1 MNGSATADG
10 PLRYR
15 LHVAGHL
22 DHHWSAWF
30 GGVEL
35 IRQDDGTTTLAALVS
50 DQPELHELLAKIR
63 DLGVTLISVA
73 AVDPDD
79 ARIGRP

>member
-1 MNGSATADG
+1 MNGSATG
-10 PLRYR
+10 GLRYR
-15 LHVAGHL
+15 VHVAGHL

-35 IRQDDGTTTLAALVS
+35 IRQEDGTTTLAALVS
-50 DQPELHELLAKIR
+50 DQPELHDLLAKIR
-63 DLGVTLISVA
+63 DLGLTLISVA